1 MSEGSGRRGA
11 HFARG
16 NADGTRAAQGPRKG
30 GQGTRAAARPQ
41 ARRDAKRSAQGG
53 RPAAR
58 QATAPGGRQPISR
71 TGAMRMQSANGSG
84 HMSSRTAR
92 TTQRARSGNS
102 HRRPEPQGRRGRLR
116 FLPFVLA
123 AVAVVAAIGLVVV
136 PRLLGGAQS
145 GKTVEAGKTVTV
157 NIPEGSGGSVIAQKL
172 YDAGVISD
180 KEAFATEVK
189 RQEADS
195 KLKSGTYVF
204 VTGGDVAEVVSRL
217 VTGPNSNKGTVTVAE
232 GLTVKKTA
240 KVVSES
246 LGIPDK
252 DFLAQAKASNYSARY
267 AFLANAQNDSLEGFL
282 FPTKYDFGS
291 EKDVTADTVITAM
304 LDKYQ
309 SEVASLD
316 FAGAEATIKSQY
328 GVTMSDYDIIK
339 LASIIEREAISEDDR
354 GKVASV
360 FYNRLKAGMPLQSD
374 ATMSYVTGGE
384 VTADDL
390 KTQSPYNTYLNKG
403 LPPTPI
409 CTPSLA
415 SIKAALSPDKT
426 DYLYFLIIEK
436 GDYSNHTF
444 STTYEDHQKAIEK
457 AKADQAG

>member
-1 MSEGSGRRGA
+1 M
-11 HFARG
+11 
-16 NADGTRAAQGPRKG
+16 
-30 GQGTRAAARPQ
+30 
-41 ARRDAKRSAQGG
+41 
-53 RPAAR
+53 
-58 QATAPGGRQPISR
+58 
-71 TGAMRMQSANGSG
+71 
-84 HMSSRTAR
+84 
-92 TTQRARSGNS
+92 
-102 HRRPEPQGRRGRLR
+102 
-116 FLPFVLA
+116 LA

-145 GKTVEAGKTVTV
+145 DKTVEAGKTVTV

-217 VTGPNSNKGTVTVAE
+217 VMGPNSSKGTVTVAE

-309 SEVASLD
+309 SAAASLD
-316 FAGAEATIKSQY
+316 FASAEATIKSQY

>member
-1 MSEGSGRRGA
+1 VLARRKA
-11 HFARG
+11 PAR
-16 NADGTRAAQGPRKG
+16 AERAERAARARQAGRD
-30 GQGTRAAARPQ
+30 GQRP
-41 ARRDAKRSAQGG
+41 QGG

-58 QATAPGGRQPISR
+58 KATAPGKRQPISR
-71 TGAMRMQSANGSG
+71 TGAMQMQSANGSD

-92 TTQRARSGNS
+92 TTQRARSGRS
-102 HRRPEPQGRRGRLR
+102 HKRQEPQGRRGRLR
-116 FLPFVLA
+116 FLPFVLV
-123 AVAVVAAIGLVVV
+123 AVAVVAAIGFVVV
-136 PRLLGGAQS
+136 PRFLGAGHE
-145 GKTVEAGKTVTV
+145 GKTIEAGKTVTV
-157 NIPEGSGGSVIAQKL
+157 NIPEGSGGSAIAQKL

-246 LGIPDK
+246 LGISTE
-252 DFLAQAKASNYSARY
+252 DFLAQAKASNYSAQY

-282 FPTKYDFGS
+282 YPTKYDFGS
-291 EKDVTADTVITAM
+291 EKNVTADTVIKAM

-316 FAGAEATIKSQY
+316 FASAEATIKSQY

-415 SIKAALSPDKT
+415 SIKAALAPDTT
-426 DYLYFLIIEK
+426 DYMYFLIIEK

>member
-1 MSEGSGRRGA
+1 MSESSGRRGA

-16 NADGTRAAQGPRKG
+16 NADGARAAQGPRKG
-30 GQGTRAAARPQ
+30 GQGERAARARQ
-41 ARRDAKRSAQGG
+41 AGRDNQRPQGG
-53 RPAAR
+53 RPAVR
-58 QATAPGGRQPISR
+58 KATAPGKRQPISR
-71 TGAMRMQSANGSG
+71 TGAMRMQSANGSD

-92 TTQRARSGNS
+92 TTQRARSGRS
-102 HRRPEPQGRRGRLR
+102 HKRQEPQGRRGRLR

-123 AVAVVAAIGLVVV
+123 AVAVVAAIGFVVV
-136 PRLLGGAQS
+136 PRILGGRQE
-145 GKTVEAGKTVTV
+145 GKTIEAGKTVTV
-157 NIPEGSGGSVIAQKL
+157 NIPEGSGGTAIAQSL

-217 VTGPNSNKGTVTVAE
+217 VTGPNSSKGTVTVAE

-240 KVVSES
+240 KVVGES
-246 LGIPDK
+246 LGISTE
-252 DFLAQAKASNYSARY
+252 DFLEQAKASNYSARY

-282 FPTKYDFGS
+282 YPTKYDFGS
-291 EKDVTADTVITAM
+291 EKNVTADTVIKAM

-316 FAGAEATIKSQY
+316 FASAEAAIKSQY

-390 KTQSPYNTYLNKG
+390 KAQSPYNTYLNKG

-415 SIKAALSPDKT
+415 SIKAALSPDTT

-457 AKADQAG
+457 SKADQAG

>member
-1 MSEGSGRRGA
+1 MSESSGRRGA

-16 NADGTRAAQGPRKG
+16 NADGARAAQGPRKG
-30 GQGTRAAARPQ
+30 GQGERAARARQ
-41 ARRDAKRSAQGG
+41 AGRGDQRPQGG
-53 RPAAR
+53 RPAVR
-58 QATAPGGRQPISR
+58 KATAPGKRQPISR
-71 TGAMRMQSANGSG
+71 TGAMRMQSANGSD

-92 TTQRARSGNS
+92 TTQRARSGRS
-102 HRRPEPQGRRGRLR
+102 HKRQEPQGRRGRLR

-123 AVAVVAAIGLVVV
+123 AVAVVAAIGFVVV
-136 PRLLGGAQS
+136 PRILGGRQE
-145 GKTVEAGKTVTV
+145 GKTIEAGKTVTV
-157 NIPEGSGGSVIAQKL
+157 NIPEGSGGTAIAQSL

-217 VTGPNSNKGTVTVAE
+217 VTGPNSSKGTVTVAE

-240 KVVSES
+240 KVVGES
-246 LGIPDK
+246 LGISTE
-252 DFLAQAKASNYSARY
+252 DFLEQAKASNYSARY

-282 FPTKYDFGS
+282 YPTKYDFGS
-291 EKDVTADTVITAM
+291 EKNVTADTVIKAM

-316 FAGAEATIKSQY
+316 FASAEAAIKSQY

-390 KTQSPYNTYLNKG
+390 KAQSPYNTYLNKG

-415 SIKAALSPDKT
+415 SIKAALSPDTT

-457 AKADQAG
+457 SKADQAG

>member
-1 MSEGSGRRGA
+1 MSESSGRRGA

-30 GQGTRAAARPQ
+30 GQAERGARPQ
-41 ARRDAKRSAQGG
+41 QARRGGQRPQDG

-58 QATAPGGRQPISR
+58 KATAPGKRQPISR
-71 TGAMRMQSANGSG
+71 TGAMQMQSANGSD

-92 TTQRARSGNS
+92 MTQRARSGHS
-102 HRRPEPQGRRGRLR
+102 HKKPEPQGRRGKLK
-116 FLPFVLA
+116 FLPFVLV
-123 AVAVVAAIGLVVV
+123 AVAVVAAIGFVVV
-136 PRLLGGAQS
+136 PRFLGAGHE

-157 NIPEGSGGSVIAQKL
+157 NIPEGSGGSAIAQKL

-246 LGIPDK
+246 LGISTE
-252 DFLAQAKASNYSARY
+252 DFLAQAKASNYSAQY
-267 AFLANAQNDSLEGFL
+267 VFLANAQNDSLEGFL
-282 FPTKYDFGS
+282 YPTKYDFGS
-291 EKDVTADTVITAM
+291 EKNVTADTVIKAM

-316 FAGAEATIKSQY
+316 FASAEATIKSQY

-415 SIKAALSPDKT
+415 SIKAALAPDTT
-426 DYLYFLIIEK
+426 DYMYFLIIEK

>member
-1 MSEGSGRRGA
+1 MSESSGRRGA

-16 NADGTRAAQGPRKG
+16 NADGARAAQGPRKG
-30 GQGTRAAARPQ
+30 GQGERAARARQ
-41 ARRDAKRSAQGG
+41 AGRDSQRPQGG

-58 QATAPGGRQPISR
+58 KATAPGKRQPISR
-71 TGAMRMQSANGSG
+71 TGAMQMQSANGSD

-92 TTQRARSGNS
+92 MTQRARSGHS
-102 HRRPEPQGRRGRLR
+102 HKKPEPQGRRGKLK
-116 FLPFVLA
+116 FLPFVLV
-123 AVAVVAAIGLVVV
+123 AVAVVAAIGFVVV
-136 PRLLGGAQS
+136 PRFLGAGHE

-157 NIPEGSGGSVIAQKL
+157 NIPEGSGGSAIAQKL

-246 LGIPDK
+246 LGISTE
-252 DFLAQAKASNYSARY
+252 DFLAQAKASNYSAQY

-282 FPTKYDFGS
+282 YPTKYDFGS
-291 EKDVTADTVITAM
+291 EKNVTADTVIKAM

-316 FAGAEATIKSQY
+316 FASAEATIKSQY

-415 SIKAALSPDKT
+415 SIKAALAPDTT
-426 DYLYFLIIEK
+426 DYMYFLIIEK

>member
-1 MSEGSGRRGA
+1 MSESSGRRGA

-30 GQGTRAAARPQ
+30 GQAERGARPQ
-41 ARRDAKRSAQGG
+41 QARRGGQRPQDG

-58 QATAPGGRQPISR
+58 KATAPGKRQPISR
-71 TGAMRMQSANGSG
+71 TGAMQMQSANGSD

-92 TTQRARSGNS
+92 MTQRARSGHS
-102 HRRPEPQGRRGRLR
+102 HKKPEPQGRRGKLK
-116 FLPFVLA
+116 FLPFVLV
-123 AVAVVAAIGLVVV
+123 AVAVVAAIGFVVV
-136 PRLLGGAQS
+136 PRFLGAGHE

-157 NIPEGSGGSVIAQKL
+157 NIPEGSGGSAIAQKL

-232 GLTVKKTA
+232 GLTVNKTA

-246 LGIPDK
+246 LGISTE
-252 DFLAQAKASNYSARY
+252 DFLAQAKASNYSAQY

-282 FPTKYDFGS
+282 YPTKYDFGS
-291 EKDVTADTVITAM
+291 EKNVTADTVIKAM

-316 FAGAEATIKSQY
+316 FASAEATIKSQY

-415 SIKAALSPDKT
+415 SIKAALAPDTT
-426 DYLYFLIIEK
+426 DYMYFLIIEK

>member
-1 MSEGSGRRGA
+1 MSESSGRRGA

-30 GQGTRAAARPQ
+30 GQAERGARPQ
-41 ARRDAKRSAQGG
+41 QARRGGQRPQDG

-58 QATAPGGRQPISR
+58 KVTAPGKRQPISR
-71 TGAMRMQSANGSG
+71 TGAMQMQSANGSD

-92 TTQRARSGNS
+92 TTQRARSGRS
-102 HRRPEPQGRRGRLR
+102 HKKPEPQGRRGKLK
-116 FLPFVLA
+116 FLPFVLV
-123 AVAVVAAIGLVVV
+123 AVAVVAAIGFVVV
-136 PRLLGGAQS
+136 PRFLGAGHE

-157 NIPEGSGGSVIAQKL
+157 NIPEGSGGSAIAQKL

-246 LGIPDK
+246 LGISTE
-252 DFLAQAKASNYSARY
+252 DFLAQAKASNYSAQY

-282 FPTKYDFGS
+282 YPTKYDFGS
-291 EKDVTADTVITAM
+291 EKNVTADTVIKAM

-316 FAGAEATIKSQY
+316 FASAEATIKSQY

-415 SIKAALSPDKT
+415 SIKAALAPDTT
-426 DYLYFLIIEK
+426 DYMYFLIIEK

>member
-1 MSEGSGRRGA
+1 MSESSGRRGA

-30 GQGTRAAARPQ
+30 GQAERGARPQ
-41 ARRDAKRSAQGG
+41 QARRGGQRPQDG

-58 QATAPGGRQPISR
+58 KATAPGKRQPISR
-71 TGAMRMQSANGSG
+71 TGAMQMQSANGSD

-92 TTQRARSGNS
+92 MTQRARSGHS
-102 HRRPEPQGRRGRLR
+102 HKKPEPQGRRGKLK
-116 FLPFVLA
+116 FLPFVLV
-123 AVAVVAAIGLVVV
+123 AVAVVAAIGFVVV
-136 PRLLGGAQS
+136 PRFLGAGHE

-157 NIPEGSGGSVIAQKL
+157 NIPEGSGGSAIAQKL

-246 LGIPDK
+246 LGISTE
-252 DFLAQAKASNYSARY
+252 DFLAQAKASNYSAQY

-282 FPTKYDFGS
+282 YPTKYDFGS
-291 EKDVTADTVITAM
+291 EKNVTADTVIKAM

-316 FAGAEATIKSQY
+316 FASAEATIKSQY

-415 SIKAALSPDKT
+415 SIKAALAPDTT
-426 DYLYFLIIEK
+426 DYMYFLIIEK